1 MEERDSAGDTS
12 VMKRSGK
19 EPGSQTR
26 GPFQFNVGTKVF
38 ILFLV
43 LSIVA
48 MGLIAGVALY
58 TIERVGVTAETSS
71 ATLGNRAVE
80 DSKNA
85 LEESAEIQLLRLA
98 TDQADISNT
107 MFEKVAAETSIV
119 GGYAGWLADNSGNY
133 VELDPSRTTY
143 PASAYVIA
151 PNVSAGTVAEELS
164 VLENM
169 DVIFRQIVSSDP
181 YITQTYLGT
190 DSGILRV
197 YPATK
202 IPSSYDPRA
211 RNWFISAER
220 TGNATWSEPYID
232 AGGRGLMVTY
242 SLPVKSTGSAW
253 GWVVGTDVTIETINQ
268 KIITTQIGDRSYAFL
283 LDDEGNVI
291 ARPGLRVND
300 SRWDE
305 SFSSENFL
313 TSENP
318 GIRSVA
324 GDMVAGKTGVT
335 TVTIG
340 SEEKYVAY
348 APIRSTGWSVGIVV
362 PLSSITAPAQVTGAK
377 ISAVSD
383 ETSAQIRDSI
393 AMMKIAFIAIFGILI
408 GIVALCSVW
417 LARYITGPVRALKE
431 GSAAIGK
438 GNLDVEV
445 KVDSGDEFEDLADS
459 FNTMASDLKD
469 HIEELRRTT
478 AEKERMTRELELA
491 KGIQQSFLP
500 SSIPRIEG
508 ADLAAI
514 NLPALEVGGDFYD
527 FIPITRDNWG
537 LAIADVSGKGVP
549 AALFMALSRTLL
561 RASATRNP
569 TPVDAIVRANRL
581 IAEDARS
588 GMFVTLFYAI
598 LDARNRRL
606 VYVNAGHNPPL
617 LFPKDGRT
625 VKLLKAEGIPLG
637 VREEMDLEEQEVRLE
652 TGDVVVLYTDG
663 VTEAMNANEDFFGDE
678 RLADV
683 VRDNAAK
690 SAQQILDA
698 IRNAVL
704 AFAGDRPQ
712 YDDITL
718 IVLKLR

>member
-1 MEERDSAGDTS
+1 MTNDAEKKPDPK
-12 VMKRSGK
+12 KRC
-19 EPGSQTR
+19 R
-26 GPFQFNVGTKVF
+26 FHFNVGTKVF

-43 LSIVA
+43 LSIIA

-58 TIERVGVTAETSS
+58 TIGTVGENAENSS
-71 ATLGNRAVE
+71 ATLGARAVE
-80 DSKNA
+80 DSKTA
-85 LEESAEIQLLRLA
+85 LEQSAEIHLLRLA

-107 MFEKVAAETSIV
+107 MFEKVAAETSVI
-119 GGYAGWLADNSGNY
+119 GGYASWLRNNGNHSEFDSY
-133 VELDPSRTTY
+133 KGTSVSSYAL
-143 PASAYVIA
+143 A
-151 PNVSAGTVAEELS
+151 PNVSGDTVSEELS
-164 VLENM
+164 ALENM
-169 DVIFRQIVSSDP
+169 DVIFQQIASSDP
-181 YITQTYLGT
+181 HITYTYIGT
-190 DSGILRV
+190 DSGITRV
-197 YPATK
+197 YPVSTL
-202 IPSSYDPRA
+202 PPSYDPRT
-211 RNWFISAER
+211 RSWFVSAKT
-220 TGNATWSEPYID
+220 TGKATWSEPYID
-232 AGGRGLMVTY
+232 AGGGGLMVTY
-242 SLPVKSTGSAW
+242 SVPVKSNTSGW

-268 KIITTQIGDRSYAFL
+268 KIINTQIGDRSYAFL
-283 LDDEGNVI
+283 LNDKGDVI
-291 ARPGLRVND
+291 ARPGLRAND
-300 SRWDE
+300 SRWDD

-313 TSENP
+313 TSENKEL
-318 GIRSVA
+318 RSVA
-324 GDMVAGKTGVT
+324 ADMVAGKTGVS

-340 SEEKYVAY
+340 DEEKYVAY

-362 PLSSITAPAQVTGAK
+362 PLSSITAPARTTGAK
-377 ISAVSD
+377 IAAVSS
-383 ETSAQIRDSI
+383 ETEAQIRDSI

-408 GIVALCSVW
+408 GIVTLCSVW

-445 KVDSGDEFEDLADS
+445 KVDSGDEFEDLANS

-500 SSIPRIEG
+500 SSIPHIEG

-527 FIPITRDNWG
+527 FIPITKDNWG

-569 TPVDAIVRANRL
+569 TPIDAIMRANHL

-598 LDARNRRL
+598 LEARNRRL

-617 LFPKDGRT
+617 LFPKDGGA
-625 VKLLKAEGIPLG
+625 VNLLKAEGIPLG
-637 VREEMDLEEQEVRLE
+637 VQEDMNLEEQHVTLE
-652 TGDVVVLYTDG
+652 IGDVVVLYTDG
-663 VTEAMNANEDFFGDE
+663 VTEAMNENEDFFGEE
-678 RLADV
+678 RLAAV
-683 VRDNAAK
+683 VRDNAGK

-698 IRNAVL
+698 IRDAIL
-704 AFAGDRPQ
+704 EFAGNRPQ

-718 IVLKLR
+718 MVLKLR